1 MSAVDWLLE
10 SDEPGIV
17 FQVKR
22 DLLGE
27 QDPPETARV
36 LDGQRVRAL
45 LAGQQPDGGF
55 GVNVYGKWG
64 GAHWRLV
71 SLVELGVPAREK
83 RCVAAAETVLDWL
96 SGASHRS
103 RVKALACRQP
113 LVEAAGREGR
123 QRRGARLGPLRPE
136 RDGDAERPPCPPRR
150 QVTVCYLAPSSSS
163 SSASG
168 GRDLTA
174 TSRRIW
180 PAVGARPLWRCSWT
194 RTRTCS

>member
-1 MSAVDWLLE
+1 VDVSAVDWLLD

-27 QDPPETARV
+27 QDPPEAARV
-36 LDGQRVRAL
+36 LNGQRVRAL

-83 RCVAAAETVLDWL
+83 RCVAAAETVLAWL
-96 SGASHRS
+96 TGASHRS
-103 RVKALACRQP
+103 RV
-113 LVEAAGREGR
+113 
-123 QRRGARLGPLRPE
+123 
-136 RDGDAERPPCPPRR
+136 
-150 QVTVCYLAPSSSS
+150 SSSS
-163 SSASG
+163 RNAASQTGAGVPAGVG
-168 GRDLTA
+168 GSRRARRAA
-174 TSRRIW
+174 TSRCSTGAA
-180 PAVGARPLWRCSWT
+180 PARARW
-194 RTRTCS
+194 